1 MTRCHPFGDIH
12 ARGHGAYGRGVGTLT
27 EAAAEGIRGWRARRR
42 MTQAELGVPLGLAA
56 RTVGDIE
63 LARRPLVLDELP
75 VICDALGV
83 TLAQLLDGAD
93 EADLRKLGLR

>member
-1 MTRCHPFGDIH
+1 
-12 ARGHGAYGRGVGTLT
+12 VGTLT

-42 MTQAELGVPLGLAA
+42 LTQAELGAALGLAA

-63 LARRPLVLDELP
+63 LARRPLTLDELP
-75 VICDALGV
+75 VLCDALGV

-93 EADLRKLGLR
+93 PVALAKLGL